1 MNLGWLKDL
10 TKPFST
16 TLNAV
21 AERLALRI
29 GRRKPNLYVHFDPVQ
44 TVWCIAQSAQ
54 RGGSPVEYMHVVFW
68 ADLNHDDPKQTL
80 VIVNAY
86 PEGTQPEMETISK
99 FSIPP
104 GSIVH
109 EQLSAI
115 VLPFVAKKG
124 EPWIGKFI
132 LVDQFDRT
140 YKTKKIKFKWV
151 GPVENRVP

>member
-1 MNLGWLKDL
+1 MNLGWLTDF

-29 GRRKPNLYVHFDPVQ
+29 GRRKPRLYVHFDSIQ
-44 TVWCIAQSAQ
+44 TVWTIAHGGQPSGSA
-54 RGGSPVEYMHVVFW
+54 VEFMHVVFW

-80 VIVNAY
+80 VIVNGY
-86 PEGTQPEMETISK
+86 PEGTQPEMQSMSK
-99 FSIPP
+99 FAIPP

-115 VLPFVAKKG
+115 VLPIKAKKG

-132 LVDQFDRT
+132 LVDQFERKF
-140 YKTKKIKFKWV
+140 KTKKIKFKWV
-151 GPVENRVP
+151 GPVES